1 MRTLSMAK
9 ATFSAADTQRS
20 IACQGTSTVRGVFG
34 HNVTLPCRYDTH
46 AHGVL
51 SICWGKGKVPTSK
64 CSNTILSSTDGTVV
78 VQKSQRYQLLG
89 RVAEGDVS
97 LTIVDA
103 QRSDSGVYGCRV
115 EIPGWFNDL
124 KFNTHLVIEEA
135 PVEQRVTQG
144 STQAAGGFLGEH
156 KQIL

>member
-1 MRTLSMAK
+1 NIPVLSHWCSRWSCICM
-9 ATFSAADTQRS
+9 
-20 IACQGTSTVRGVFG
+20 CMCVCGTSTVRGVFG

-124 KFNTHLVIEEA
+124 KFNTHLVIEEGRLHA
-135 PVEQRVTQG
+135 TLP
-144 STQAAGGFLGEH
+144 
-156 KQIL
+156 K